1 MTTYQDI
8 RSQVEHLTPDEQLRL
23 LEDLAVLVRR
33 RMAST
38 PKRSIMELEGLGKD
52 LWQGMDAQEY
62 VNQERSQQGQMDDR
76 STSYLLFCGN
86 ICDRL
91 SS

>member
-8 RSQVEHLTPDEQLRL
+8 RNQVETLTPDEQFRL

-33 RMAST
+33 RMAPT

-52 LWQGMDAQEY
+52 LWQGIDAQEY
-62 VNQERSQQGQMDDR
+62 VNQERDSWNG
-76 STSYLLFCGN
+76 
-86 ICDRL
+86 
-91 SS
+91 